1 MFLGSI
7 WNSTA
12 SLCMDHALPNVSK
25 TYEKFIQNQI
35 QRYFDKIFSK
45 YQCGFR
51 KSYNSHHCLIEMTE
65 KWRKREDKG
74 GSFGALLTDLSQ
86 PLFDCLPHALFLAKL
101 HAYGFDMKSLNLM
114 YNYLSNRNQKVKLGG
129 TYSSWQEILYRV
141 PQGSTPGPLLF
152 NTFLFDFL
160 FFLKVQIQQVTPTI
174 PHLTIPFYLKN
185 QLLMNFKKH
194 LLFFSNGL
202 TTTI

>member
-12 SLCMDHALPNVSK
+12 SLCMDNALPNVSK

-74 GSFGALLTDLSQ
+74 GSFGALLTDLS
-86 PLFDCLPHALFLAKL
+86 
-101 HAYGFDMKSLNLM
+101 
-114 YNYLSNRNQKVKLGG
+114 
-129 TYSSWQEILYRV
+129 
-141 PQGSTPGPLLF
+141 
-152 NTFLFDFL
+152 
-160 FFLKVQIQQVTPTI
+160 
-174 PHLTIPFYLKN
+174 
-185 QLLMNFKKH
+185 
-194 LLFFSNGL
+194 
-202 TTTI
+202 